1 MSLSSDFYYFSFKT
15 ICGPLFEGNV
25 PSSSCYFWRQ
35 LSLYIYMHFWHFS
48 SDVEIH
54 GYLCQRTEWWI
65 WSDSWTCGWISLNSF
80 ENFFAVMCSSSALA
94 SFLPPVFPGVLLY
107 VWMIN
112 SLYSFYP
119 YYFHPYFTLWV
130 CLNIFFCCMF

>member
-1 MSLSSDFYYFSFKT
+1 MCHYLLTSIILVLKQYVAPSLKVM
-15 ICGPLFEGNV
+15 CLLPLATFEG
-25 PSSSCYFWRQ
+25 S
-35 LSLYIYMHFWHFS
+35 SLYIYMHFWHFS